1 MAPGLVLSCG
11 VHHGTQEK
19 GGIFPTIHQQIYK
32 GTVQNDLFGWGDG
45 LLVSLP
51 VERHNLSVLHMCSP
65 FPLPSPYIPEK
76 NRSGFTYQNIFLGV
90 IFQEMK
96 GRT

>member
-1 MAPGLVLSCG
+1 MTSL
-11 VHHGTQEK
+11 
-19 GGIFPTIHQQIYK
+19 GG
-32 GTVQNDLFGWGDG
+32 GDG

-90 IFQEMK
+90 IF
-96 GRT
+96 